1 MLYSVISQVLLTLG
15 NLAPVM
21 KKMLLYI
28 QPFGIAAIVS
38 DGIFVSKLKRDASR
52 KVVAEKSES
61 LKTRKV
67 RPFDII

>member
-21 KKMLLYI
+21 KKMLLYF